1 VTYEIQWIDEPAA
14 LSRVAPAWDRLA
26 ARIGVPFVAHL
37 WVDAW
42 WRAFGAGRELRICTV
57 HRDGELVGAL
67 PLVARGRLLSSPTNA
82 HTPVFAPLGADDAVQ
97 AVAEAASI
105 DRHRS
110 LVVTHLPSGGTAAHI
125 LADASLRAGRLTWIE
140 PGQLSPVVDTSG
152 DVDAYHARLGRH
164 TRRELLRLRR
174 KLEAEQAAV
183 VRTLDAPTNLGAQL
197 DAFFDLEARGWKGRR
212 GTAILSSERTTAFY
226 KAVAAGFAGR
236 GELRVST
243 IEVGDRLIAFDLGL
257 VSAERLWVVKGS
269 YDEAYRRYAPGLLLL
284 LAEIERAF
292 ELGLDAVELLGD
304 AEPYKRKFATDF
316 RPHCAVHSHRRRLV
330 PLAWLSYRRL
340 ARPILRRAYRKVRPR

>member
-1 VTYEIQWIDEPAA
+1 VSHEIEWIGEPAA
-14 LSRVAPAWDRLA
+14 LTRIAPEWDRLA
-26 ARIGVPFVAHL
+26 VKVGVPFVAHA

-42 WRAFGAGRELRICTV
+42 WLAFGAGRELRVCTA
-57 HRDGELVGAL
+57 RREGQLVGAL
-67 PLVARGRLLSSPTNA
+67 PLVARGRVLSSATNA
-82 HTPVFAPLGADDAVQ
+82 HTPVFAPLGADDAVE
-97 AVAEAASI
+97 AVADAASI
-105 DRHRS
+105 DHHRS

-140 PGQLSPVVDTSG
+140 PGQLSPLVDTSG
-152 DVDAYHARLGRH
+152 EVDDYHGRLARH

-174 KLEAEQAAV
+174 KLEAEQSAV
-183 VRTLDAPTNLGAQL
+183 VRTLATPSDLGTQL
-197 DAFFDLEARGWKGRR
+197 DAFFALEARGWKGRR
-212 GTAILSSERTTAFY
+212 GTAIISSERTTAFY
-226 KAVAAGFAGR
+226 RAVAAGFAER
-236 GELRVST
+236 GELRIST
-243 IEVGDRLIAFDLGL
+243 IEADGRLIAFDLGL
-257 VSAERLWVVKGS
+257 VSAGRLWVLKGS

-330 PLAWLSYRRL
+330 PIAWLSYRRL
-340 ARPILRRAYRKVRPR
+340 ARPVLRRAYRRIRPR

>member
-1 VTYEIQWIDEPAA
+1 VAHEIEWIGEPAA
-14 LSRVAPAWDRLA
+14 LSRIAPEWDRLA
-26 ARIGVPFVAHL
+26 AELGVPFVAHT

-42 WRAFGAGRELRICTV
+42 WQAFGAGRELRICTAR
-57 HRDGELVGAL
+57 RDGELVGVL
-67 PLVARGRLLSSPTNA
+67 PLVARGRLLSSVTNA
-82 HTPVFAPLGADDAVQ
+82 HTPVFLPVGGDDAVQ
-97 AVAEAASI
+97 ALAEAASI
-105 DRHRS
+105 DHHRS
-110 LVVTHLPSGGTAAHI
+110 LVVTHLPSGGTATHI
-125 LADASLRAGRLTWIE
+125 LAEASLRAGRLTWIE

-152 DVDAYHARLGRH
+152 EVDDYHGRLERH

-174 KLEAEQAAV
+174 KFEAEQSGV
-183 VRTLDAPTNLGAQL
+183 VRPLATPSDLGAEL
-197 DAFFDLEARGWKGRR
+197 DAFFALEARGWKGRR
-212 GTAILSSERTTAFY
+212 GTAILSSASTTVFY
-226 KAVAAGFAGR
+226 RAVAAGFAER
-236 GELRVST
+236 GELRIST
-243 IEVGDRLIAFDLGL
+243 IEVDGRLIACDLGL
-257 VSAERLWVVKGS
+257 VSAGRLWVLKGS

-340 ARPILRRAYRKVRPR
+340 ARPLLRRAYRRIRPR